1 MVTVAGRRRNALAGG
16 LLVSLAGPG
25 FAEEADPFR
34 TSIAQEVS
42 AGGMVRLLKRDP
54 GLIGGGKGGTRTSG
68 NYDDG
73 KPNHRRGLTAAGLQ
87 GRTAFDG
94 ASASGDLKLEAVYFY

>member
-42 AGGMVRLLKRDP
+42 AGGMVRLLKRHP
-54 GLIGGGKGGTRTSG
+54 GPLGGGHGGRGTSV
-68 NYDDG
+68 NHDDG
-73 KPNHRRGLTAAGLQ
+73 NLSYGRGLTAGGLQ
-87 GRTAFDG
+87 GRTAFEG
-94 ASASGDLKLEAVYFY
+94 ASSSGELKLEA